1 MCCKRLAGN
10 TGRKNDAKKS
20 PSEHHRTNL
29 SGYFFATKACIVN
42 RKKNLLS
49 SNISSRCLYNMV
61 NFCPV
66 TAEIDWRAWGTPS
79 YFNGIMSWQRYCT
92 AVSSGRQPNI
102 AALNRGRHLC
112 STGPPSRW
120 ALAHILVWYFVS
132 YSLFILLHLNSA
144 CTFDI

>member
-1 MCCKRLAGN
+1 MMQ
-10 TGRKNDAKKS
+10 KKS

-29 SGYFFATKACIVN
+29 SGYFFATKARIVN
-42 RKKNLLS
+42 RKKNMLS

-66 TAEIDWRAWGTPS
+66 TAEIDWRVWGTPS

-102 AALNRGRHLC
+102 PALNRGRHLC
-112 STGPPSRW
+112 STGRPSGW
-120 ALAHILVWYFVS
+120 ALAHILVFFFFSSPNFSGHRLDVYHASTHGVA
-132 YSLFILLHLNSA
+132 LVRI
-144 CTFDI
+144 